1 MSSSSRDLPK
11 EIREKQ
17 PREKKSRNKATTREK
32 TSPSHGNTA
41 APSRPIRHS
50 SDSPKAAPRRPER
63 HGSVE
68 EPYNDDHDPKDP
80 EKPTS
85 SRSTSS
91 RRSARRGSATSVE
104 EPMASPSS
112 SSRRS
117 ARRDSTTSVD
127 SDPSVDDHGVPKRRY
142 TSKRRDAVSSPDK
155 KSKSK
160 SKSKRRSSG
169 PSVTSEDESSA
180 YSGSAG
186 ASAKSGS
193 GTGTTATTTRLNTHT
208 THTHTTTT
216 LDHEEE
222 IERIRE
228 LRARRLR
235 DEARATGD
243 RPRRAATTAATH
255 TSMEDRRE
263 ARRTLRD
270 ERNNSNASSPSNME
284 RKILEQAGV
293 GSSNREREP
302 RVPRVRRV
310 ISGSSEE
317 DGKALQEELSTI
329 EQRAAERQ
337 RLREERERQRDR
349 PARSATTH
357 AITPPGPSDVDE
369 ILRTHMGR
377 QRRIPPPRAK
387 SADGDLLQMDL
398 GAHSSVMARGDG
410 SKSPVRTRLV
420 RERRNAPPA
429 RAKSADEDLLTMDL
443 SHMDSKD
450 SSTTNDPQSKYM
462 ADREARRSRRPQSEA
477 AAGSNTSSSS
487 AAVSAI
493 RDRRL
498 AAESQQAASDA
509 AAAAATASTTTVEDP
524 SRRSTNAEDRRAE
537 VKRRLEQRRSGDLEP
552 ILAAATRH
560 KQDVMR
566 RLEAKRSMSGNLEGM
581 LAGAARMIDPASP
594 LPRRG
599 NSGPTLGS
607 PTAATSFVA
616 RISDPT
622 RSNRPPLRNRSFETD
637 PGAEEEEEMERIP
650 EMEFSSDDES
660 TSNHHRQQWS
670 VRVSV
675 VSAIDLPLNILPNI
689 PLCPVLK
696 FGLVKIPPHTYGT
709 PSEAVLEKLRN
720 RGVESI
726 HTARVRSTSQKILSK
741 RDNGSVDFHQELR
754 WDNVKH
760 PTSAALCIDLCAQA
774 VRTPKNFQESPS
786 ASGLVD
792 AFKLAPA
799 PAEARVPSGSGG
811 GNQEQPQ
818 RTGSMDELDVFNAAN
833 SNGLIALWR
842 KATNRNINELNSA
855 NAAAAVARK
864 LVDPGGGANDD
875 GGATSTPTST
885 PTVVSQSTVAQS
897 DYNVAL
903 NPKNRRKQEMT
914 EDMRLGSLVIPLTNL
929 PLDRATNGNEAAR
942 IEQWFQLESSED
954 FLTNAQA
961 SSGRRKKPSV
971 LLEISFSS
979 PEILDESEDEMEEEE
994 EKDLGTSASSIHGA
1008 AQTASY
1014 ARRWMHKTQAKE
1026 KNPRDE
1032 VKVEEPVLQPGVID
1046 FISVVGCT
1054 DIGNQKD
1061 DDGAKGWVSSTPKFA
1076 VLEQFPPN
1084 DEFHQK
1090 AGRNV
1095 ALPGMIEWFAFPEG
1109 SRLWRG
1115 TGPPSHSDLNLKR
1128 FSASSPPNVA
1138 SSIAAFDACL
1148 NCTTSFSWFVIA
1160 SNSDEY
1166 GSTLVKTYGACIR
1179 FFIPAPTGIDPTQDD
1194 FAENLM
1200 GQSKPAG
1207 ASTKRLWVPV
1217 AICLS
1222 SNLPIVG
1229 VMEAM
1234 LLRLCEDLVTKVGGH
1249 PTEPKLD
1256 EIHKSLAKL
1265 IVNFQKPIGG
1275 AVNCSVPFL
1284 AGDRFLLTLPPP
1296 TGLPPLPHG
1305 HAVVSVCRMLGA
1317 EGLNYLLAAILTEQK
1332 ILIHSNDSAD
1342 VAMVAEVV
1350 TALCYPFTWSL
1361 PYIPILPVDMLE
1373 FVEAPLSYI
1382 LGCPSSSLKMIDPHA
1397 LDDVVVIDLDNGFT
1411 SPDYFEARRT
1421 GGTKHPTPLPAS
1433 VATNVSKAVYRL
1445 LRAEEEVEEEFGGGN
1460 YDTQQSL
1467 PRLETESLAEREFRV
1482 SIAIQ
1487 ICSLLRGY
1495 EECLGPVFNRDK
1507 FLKVAPA
1514 LFEERRDGAG
1524 VGSALGSSHR
1534 AATSSKILSPRSK
1547 RFLSN
1552 LVNTQNFFQLLE
1564 TLEDEGDA
1572 AAFFL
1577 EIMDSFEENSDSKN
1591 GRNPNEMTNLD
1602 KTLAKLTKALQQ
1614 VEDKI
1619 PTYRVDKDNGY
1630 DSEDDAV
1637 LFDEDSDNFD
1647 NFNDL
1652 VMAPPEDGGIAS
1664 SFTEYLLK
1672 KIPIKSGL
1680 EKKDTGDDDGED
1692 KTALS
1697 LEYLDELSKNPWKY
1711 ERLFEIPVDGS
1722 GTKEPPFKIKERV
1735 KLRDAIGERRYRA
1748 WKVAQDHKLG
1758 GDEPGMMLTGELNE
1772 LHATSMDLTSLIT
1785 SVTDDMTDTSSLS
1798 SIVSSLRENNML
1810 SPEQQRVVDAKNR
1823 DVIRRCLDRAND
1835 KNSRFVKKGPDGM
1848 PGNPFLE
1855 NGRDLIAESEK
1866 ALKNPAAQRFMLSIL
1881 GQRSRLEMQRAT
1893 RTHRR
1898 TSETANQAS
1907 VSRLEPI
1914 AFDCLMRLSCAMLD
1928 TCMEY
1933 KEYEPA
1939 YRLLSNTAGFVMLRD
1954 DGSDMDEKDEHARHV
1969 ISMTSRVGLHPIFA
1983 DIGVWQQVMHLHIQD
1998 RRTERSSEKSG
2009 QGEAS
2014 DTEEEEGEVEH
2025 EAAVATLY
2033 EMLGYGIPG
2042 EELSRFATRASE
2054 ENGWF
2059 CDERGKQLLMLAR
2072 RISVRRETTDAG
2084 AAGDAGDID
2093 MIRTGP
2099 EDSNA
2104 RSGRND
2110 EDLAAEEENC
2120 SWQEIGWCHPAAP
2133 NLRNTMRWEEGN
2145 GPAAAEADY
2154 MKRTS
2159 VTALARF
2166 GSSVVV
2172 TGGLD
2177 GSVFLAH
2184 SLSDAMGKKGAAA
2197 SIRGIHLDWG
2207 SASRASASSSSD
2219 GEYGVGAVTCLAAA
2233 YGSGHYA
2240 AVKPSQNGGPISED
2254 ELLASMEGSRVVAGT
2269 TAGDLRVWS
2278 VKDIYSAVALSTGHD
2293 ADSGSKA
2300 QTKLKFSLRGRALS
2314 GHRGGVTC
2322 IDVPSHV
2329 YRPDSLVT
2337 GGADGLIKLWSL
2349 RAPTGGRRAGAPGS
2363 SETDTAAQ
2371 QRGRGGDALSILNG
2385 HTSRVMCVKTAWH
2398 GDRLLSG
2405 GADRTI
2411 RIWDLAGTSGKC
2423 LHTLSGHFGWVT
2435 KVQYW
2440 GPNTIISASTDR
2452 SIALWDA
2459 RVRNAPL
2466 FMLRHHHSPI
2476 SDILVGS
2483 RTDPLMVSAAA
2494 DGTVATWD
2502 FRALS
2507 GNSSSVNTANAKDS
2521 KTKYKVVRQPAALM
2535 RHGLDTKK
2543 KRAAGS
2549 VLLSRGIISPSSTVL
2564 SVGTDAVTREWTIAT
2579 GELLDE
2585 SPTGHCD
2592 AVSSFSSFGQ
2602 DDDLSLDASK
2612 HPTEGYLSSS
2622 WDGTIRM
2629 RKLIRDSD

>member
-1 MSSSSRDLPK
+1 MSR
-11 EIREKQ
+11 R
-17 PREKKSRNKATTREK
+17 PRRGFLGVVDPETNKAADDLVSPTTTTT
-32 TSPSHGNTA
+32 TS
-41 APSRPIRHS
+41 
-50 SDSPKAAPRRPER
+50 
-63 HGSVE
+63 
-68 EPYNDDHDPKDP
+68 
-80 EKPTS
+80 
-85 SRSTSS
+85 
-91 RRSARRGSATSVE
+91 
-104 EPMASPSS
+104 
-112 SSRRS
+112 
-117 ARRDSTTSVD
+117 STTS
-127 SDPSVDDHGVPKRRY
+127 
-142 TSKRRDAVSSPDK
+142 
-155 KSKSK
+155 
-160 SKSKRRSSG
+160 
-169 PSVTSEDESSA
+169 
-180 YSGSAG
+180 
-186 ASAKSGS
+186 
-193 GTGTTATTTRLNTHT
+193 T
-208 THTHTTTT
+208 TH
-216 LDHEEE
+216 D
-222 IERIRE
+222 
-228 LRARRLR
+228 
-235 DEARATGD
+235 
-243 RPRRAATTAATH
+243 AANAAPTMAMTAMTA
-255 TSMEDRRE
+255 M
-263 ARRTLRD
+263 
-270 ERNNSNASSPSNME
+270 
-284 RKILEQAGV
+284 
-293 GSSNREREP
+293 
-302 RVPRVRRV
+302 
-310 ISGSSEE
+310 
-317 DGKALQEELSTI
+317 
-329 EQRAAERQ
+329 EQRAAERERSRDERQ
-337 RLREERERQRDR
+337 RERERLQRGDR
-349 PARSATTH
+349 PLSLVSRSTTSATSTSTSTSTV
-357 AITPPGPSDVDE
+357 APAPSNDDASPRLFRERRIPPPRAKSADDELLQMDVEAHNSVKNSDGNGSHNNSPFAG
-369 ILRTHMGR
+369 TGTGTSTSTGTGR
-377 QRRIPPPRAK
+377 QREQRRIPPPRAK
-387 SADGDLLQMDL
+387 SADDDYLFTT
-398 GAHSSVMARGDG
+398 STENN
-410 SKSPVRTRLV
+410 SPT
-420 RERRNAPPA
+420 
-429 RAKSADEDLLTMDL
+429 
-443 SHMDSKD
+443 
-450 SSTTNDPQSKYM
+450 STTADPQSKYL
-462 ADREARRSRRPQSEA
+462 AEREARRQRDASRRPPPPPPA
-477 AAGSNTSSSS
+477 ATTTTATTATSTISSSSSSS
-487 AAVSAI
+487 AAVSSI

-498 AAESQQAASDA
+498 AAETNQAAMSDFV
-509 AAAAATASTTTVEDP
+509 TTTSTMNEDP
-524 SRRSTNAEDRRAE
+524 SPRRSVNAEDRRAE
-537 VKRRLEQRRSGDLEP
+537 VKRRLEVRRSGDLEP
-552 ILAAATRH
+552 MLFAAAKRN
-560 KQDVMR
+560 KDVKR
-566 RLEAKRSMSGNLEGM
+566 RLEAKRSGGLENMM
-581 LAGAARMIDPASP
+581 LATKDMAIHSNSNLNSNSNSNSNSTTSP
-594 LPRRG
+594 PSPPPSTPKKR
-599 NSGPTLGS
+599 NSGAGFSS
-607 PTAATSFVA
+607 PMAAAQSTSSSSLLFK
-616 RISDPT
+616 RTMSDP
-622 RSNRPPLRNRSFETD
+622 NVHIKPPLRNCNNNNNNPLDNDQQDDNDDNEQEVE
-637 PGAEEEEEMERIP
+637 PRIP
-650 EMEFSSDDES
+650 ELEFSDDDDELYQTPS
-660 TSNHHRQQWS
+660 WS
-670 VRVSV
+670 VRVCV
-675 VSAIDLPLNILPNI
+675 VSAVDLPLNILPNM

-696 FGLVKIPPHTYGT
+696 FGLVKIPPHTYG
-709 PSEAVLEKLRN
+709 SSSDAVLEKLRHV
-720 RGVESI
+720 GIDSI
-726 HTARVRSTSQKILSK
+726 PTARVRSTSHKILSK

-754 WDNVKH
+754 WDHVKH
-760 PTSAALCIDLCAQA
+760 PTSAALCMDLCAQA
-774 VRTPKNFQESPS
+774 VRTPKNFQESPPPG
-786 ASGLVD
+786 GLVE
-792 AFKLAPA
+792 AFKLPA
-799 PAEARVPSGSGG
+799 SDTNRMASSELNGG
-811 GNQEQPQ
+811 HPEQPQ
-818 RTGSMDELDVFNAAN
+818 RTGNTEDNNNVDNDSNAPN
-833 SNGLIALWR
+833 SGGLMIALWR
-842 KATNRNINELNSA
+842 KATNRKLAELQSA
-855 NAAAAVARK
+855 NAAAAVARM
-864 LVDPGGGANDD
+864 LIDSGGGAHDE
-875 GGATSTPTST
+875 GGTLASISTGSNTAQHPPLST
-885 PTVVSQSTVAQS
+885 TMPRMATVAQS

-903 NPKNRRKQEMT
+903 NPQKRRKKTAMT
-914 EDMRLGSLVIPLTNL
+914 QDMRLGSLVIPLTNL

-942 IEQWFQLESSED
+942 VEQWYPLESSEES
-954 FLTNAQA
+954 LTNASG
-961 SSGRRKKPSV
+961 SSGGRRKTPSV

-979 PEILDESEDEMEEEE
+979 PEILDESEDEMDPQD
-994 EKDLGTSASSIHGA
+994 EKDTQGGVA
-1008 AQTASY
+1008 APSY
-1014 ARRWMHKTQAKE
+1014 ARRATMDAKTLANQKEHKNHPIEQ
-1026 KNPRDE
+1026 D
-1032 VKVEEPVLQPGVID
+1032 KVEEPVLQPGVID

-1061 DDGAKGWVSSTPKFA
+1061 DDGAKGWVVSTPKFA

-1084 DEFHQK
+1084 DEFHQQ

-1194 FAENLM
+1194 FAESLM

-1265 IVNFQKPIGG
+1265 IVNFQKPIAG

-1332 ILIHSNDSAD
+1332 ILIHSNDAAD

-1411 SPDYFEARRT
+1411 SPDYFEARRA

-1433 VATNVSKAVYRL
+1433 AATNVSKAVYRL

-1495 EECLGPVFNRDK
+1495 EECVGPVFNRDK
-1507 FLKVAPA
+1507 FLKIAPA
-1514 LFEERRDGAG
+1514 LFEERRDGSG

-1534 AATSSKILSPRSK
+1534 AAATSKILSPRSK

-1552 LVNTQNFFQLLE
+1552 LVNTQNFHQLLE

-1591 GRNPNEMTNLD
+1591 GRNPNEKTNLD
-1602 KTLAKLTKALQQ
+1602 KTLAKLTKALQK

-1619 PTYRVDKDNGY
+1619 PTYRVDKDNGF
-1630 DSEDDAV
+1630 DSDDDAV
-1637 LFDEDSDNFD
+1637 LFDDDSDNFD

-1652 VMAPPEDGGIAS
+1652 VMEPPEDGGIAS

-1680 EKKDTGDDDGED
+1680 EKKESSDDDGED

-1722 GTKEPPFKIKERV
+1722 GAKEPLFKIKEKV

-1748 WKVAQDHKLG
+1748 WKVAQDQKLG

-1772 LHATSMDLTSLIT
+1772 IHAASLDLTSLIT
-1785 SVTDDMTDTSSLS
+1785 SVTDDMADTSSLS
-1798 SIVSSLRENNML
+1798 SIVSSLREKNTL

-1835 KNSRFVKKGPDGM
+1835 NNSRYTKKGPDGM

-1866 ALKNPAAQRFMLSIL
+1866 ALKNPAAQRFLLSIL

-1898 TSETANQAS
+1898 TSESASQAS

-1939 YRLLSNTAGFVMLRD
+1939 YRLLTNTAGFVMLRD
-1954 DGSDMDEKDEHARHV
+1954 DGLDEDEKDGHARHV

-2014 DTEEEEGEVEH
+2014 DTEEDGEVEY

-2099 EDSNA
+2099 EDSMA
-2104 RSGRND
+2104 RSGSND
-2110 EDLAAEEENC
+2110 EDLAADEENC

-2133 NLRNTMRWEEGN
+2133 NPRNTMRWEEGD
-2145 GPAAAEADY
+2145 GSAAAEADY

-2166 GSSVVV
+2166 SSSVVV

-2184 SLSDAMGKKGAAA
+2184 SLSDAMGKTGAAS

-2207 SASRASASSSSD
+2207 SASRASAGSSSD
-2219 GEYGVGAVTCLAAA
+2219 GEYGVGAVSCLAAA

-2240 AVKPSQNGGPISED
+2240 AVKPSQNGGRMSED
-2254 ELLASMEGSRVVAGT
+2254 ELLSSMEGSRVVAGT

-2278 VKDIYSAVALSTGHD
+2278 VKDIYSAVALSSGYD

-2349 RAPTGGRRAGAPGS
+2349 RAPTGGRRTGAPGS
-2363 SETDTAAQ
+2363 SETDTASQ

-2405 GADRTI
+2405 GADRTL

-2459 RVRNAPL
+2459 RVRSAPL

-2483 RTDPLMVSAAA
+2483 RTDPLLVSAAA

-2507 GNSSSVNTANAKDS
+2507 GNSSSVNTTNAKDS
-2521 KTKYKVVRQPAALM
+2521 KTKYTVVRQPAALM
-2535 RHGLDTKK
+2535 QHGLDTKK

-2549 VLLSRGIISPSSTVL
+2549 VLLSRGVISPSSTVL

-2579 GELLDE
+2579 GQLLDE

-2592 AVSSFSSFGQ
+2592 AVSSFSSFGR
-2602 DDDLSLDASK
+2602 DDDLSPDASVQP
-2612 HPTEGYLSSS
+2612 PTEGYISSS